1 MKIVIAPDS
10 FKGCCTSLEVAA
22 HFESGIRRVFP
33 DADITA
39 IEVADG
45 GEGTLKAVMSGS
57 GGELKEVIVHGAMGA
72 KINARFGLVDANSA
86 IVEMAEA
93 CGLTTI
99 KKEERNPLLASSY
112 GVGELILHA
121 LDCGVKRIYVGLGG
135 SATNDCGSGM
145 LQALGVRYYD
155 EKGADVFG
163 SGGSLHTIKTI
174 DCSMLDKRV
183 KNTEFIIMSD
193 VTNPLCGEFG
203 ASNVFGRQKGAS
215 DDMVAVLDANLKH
228 FALKSEDVLKADH
241 SLTPGAGAAGGLG
254 FAFAAYLNAKMH
266 SGIQTLLDIIGFDDI
281 IKDCDLVITGEG
293 NLDEQSLYGKV
304 PVGIAKRL
312 ETHKIPL
319 IVIAGGIGKNT
330 AEAYE
335 LGISSMASG
344 ICRVMDI
351 EYALNNPGE
360 LLPDAAERA
369 MRLIKIGIDMANR

>member
-10 FKGCCTSLEVAA
+10 FKGCCTSLLVAA

-45 GEGTLKAVMSGS
+45 GEGTLLAVMNGS
-57 GGELKEVIVHGAMGA
+57 KGELKEVTVHDAMGA
-72 KINARFGLVDANSA
+72 KRKARFGLIDANSA

-99 KKEERNPLLASSY
+99 KKEDRNPLLASSY

-121 LDCGVKRIYVGLGG
+121 LDYGVNKIYVGLGG
-135 SATNDCGSGM
+135 SVTNDCGSGM
-145 LQALGVRYYD
+145 LQALGVRCYD
-155 EKGADVFG
+155 EKGGEIFG
-163 SGGSLHTIKTI
+163 CGGSLCKIETI
-174 DCSMLDKRV
+174 DCSMLDERV
-183 KNTEFIIMSD
+183 KSTEFIIMSD
-193 VTNPLCGEFG
+193 VTNPLCGERG
-203 ASNVFGRQKGAS
+203 ASNVFGRQKGAN

-228 FALKSEDVLKADH
+228 FAHKSEGPLGEDY

-254 FAFAAYLNAKMH
+254 FAFAAYLNAKMK

-281 IKDCDLVITGEG
+281 VKDCDLVITGEG

-312 ETHKIPL
+312 EAHNIPL
-319 IVIAGGIGKNT
+319 VVIAGGIGKNT
-330 AEAYE
+330 NKAYD